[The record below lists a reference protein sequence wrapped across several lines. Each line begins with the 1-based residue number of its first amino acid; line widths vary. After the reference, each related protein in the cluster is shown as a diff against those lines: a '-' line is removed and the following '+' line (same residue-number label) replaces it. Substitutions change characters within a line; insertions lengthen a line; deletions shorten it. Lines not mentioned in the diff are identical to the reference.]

1 MDAPP
6 FEHLRRFFERIK
18 NVSFFER
25 LFSWNAIVTSGYDAF
40 SEYQR
45 IQNLVGEKDAEIA
58 GLVLKNRDLVKDAEY
73 NRERAVQVQQELA
86 SEQLRSQSISDRM
99 AENIRSLNEKITEKE
114 RERATYAEAQSNSED
129 HILRLKSDMVTL
141 AAKNED
147 LQVKINER
155 ENIAGGLVAADK
167 KNQQAISQ
175 LKEDLSASLGKYDQL
190 NSQFIEGQKS
200 LAELRQ
206 REEERIREHDA
217 RVTEL
222 MSLKKQLE
230 DDRLRVQS
238 ERDAEIRS
246 EFADMEQ
253 TWRKHEEVV
262 EQSLRSI
269 CQRHTIEY
277 CDKEKFPFS
286 TKKPDNAVIIADQY
300 VIFDAK
306 SPKNSG
312 ELGNFPL
319 YIKNQA
325 EAAKKYAREEN
336 VKKDIFLVVP
346 ANTLGYLED
355 FHLDMADYQVYIVT
369 HECLEPVVLALRKIE
384 DYQFVDQLSPEDREN
399 ICHVIGKFA
408 HATKRRI
415 QIDNYFSNEFIR
427 LLQSCSNLPD
437 EILKKVV
444 DYEKAEKMNP
454 PMEKRKKLIPIKE
467 LEHDIKVIAKEA
479 EAREIDVTAVT
490 KERIETIPLDK
501 FLE

>member
-1 MDAPP
+1 MDAPS
-6 FEHLRRFFERIK
+6 FENLRRFFDRVK
-18 NVSFFER
+18 NAGFFER
-25 LFSWNAIVTSGYDAF
+25 LFSWQGIVSAGYDAF
-40 SEYQR
+40 GEYQQL
-45 IQNLVGEKDAEIA
+45 QNLISEKEKELA
-58 GLVLKNRDLVKDAEY
+58 GLSSR
-73 NRERAVQVQQELA
+73 NRELTQSLEYEQQQAGRLRNDLQ
-86 SEQLRSQSISDRM
+86 SEQVRSQT
-99 AENIRSLNEKITEKE
+99 LNEKITEKE
-114 RERATYAEAQSNSED
+114 RERATITEAQVNSED
-129 HILRLKSDMVTL
+129 HILRLKGDMVAL

-147 LQVKINER
+147 LQARINER
-155 ENIAGGLVAADK
+155 ENIAGGLIAADK
-167 KNQQAISQ
+167 KNQQTITQ
-175 LKEDLSASLGKYDQL
+175 LEKDLASYQARYDQL
-190 NSQFIEGQKS
+190 NSQFIESQKT
-200 LAELRQ
+200 LAEFRQ
-206 REEERIREHDA
+206 REEDRIREHDS

-222 MSLKKQLE
+222 TALKKQLDE
-230 DDRLRVQS
+230 DRLRVQT
-238 ERDAEIRS
+238 ERDDEIRS

-253 TWRKHEEVV
+253 TWKKHEEVV

-269 CQRHTIEY
+269 CQRHTLEY
-277 CDKEKFPFS
+277 CDKEKFPLS
-286 TKKPDNAVIIADQY
+286 TKKPDNAIIIADQY

-306 SPKNSG
+306 SPKNSD
-312 ELGNFPL
+312 ELGNFPQ

-325 EAAKKYAREEN
+325 EAAKKYTKEEN

-346 ANTLGYLED
+346 ANTLQVLED
-355 FHLDMADYQVYIVT
+355 FHMDMADYQVYVIT

-427 LLQSCSNLPD
+427 LLQSCSSLPD
-437 EILKKVV
+437 EILRKVV

-467 LEHDIKVIAKEA
+467 LEHDIKVITKEA

-490 KERIETIPLDK
+490 KEKIETIPLDK

>member
-1 MDAPP
+1 MDSPP

-18 NVSFFER
+18 NVGFFER
-25 LFSWNAIVTSGYDAF
+25 IFSWQGIVSQGYDAF
-40 SEYQR
+40 GEFQQLQGL
-45 IQNLVGEKDAEIA
+45 IQEKDLEIA
-58 GLVLKNRDLVKDAEY
+58 GLVSKNRDLTQTLEY
-73 NRERAVQVQQELA
+73 QQQQAKNLEQNLS
-86 SEQLRSQSISDRM
+86 SEQLRSQ
-99 AENIRSLNEKITEKE
+99 SLNEKITEKE
-114 RERATYAEAQSNSED
+114 RERATIAEAQANSED
-129 HILRLKSDMVTL
+129 HILRLKGDMITL

-147 LQVKINER
+147 LQAKINER
-155 ENIAGGLVAADK
+155 ENIAGGLIAADE
-167 KNQQAISQ
+167 KNQQEITR
-175 LKEDLSASLGKYDQL
+175 LKEDLFASQARYDLQ
-190 NSQFIEGQKS
+190 NSQFIEVQKT

-206 REEERIREHDA
+206 KEEERLREHDQ
-217 RVTEL
+217 RITEL
-222 MSLKKQLE
+222 NTLKKQLD
-230 DDRLRVQS
+230 DDRLRLQA
-238 ERDAEIRS
+238 ERDAEIHKKF
-246 EFADMEQ
+246 EEMEQ
-253 TWRKHEEVV
+253 TWKKHEEVV

-306 SPKNSG
+306 SPKNS
-312 ELGNFPL
+312 EDLTNFPL
-319 YIKNQA
+319 YIRSQA
-325 EAAKKYAREEN
+325 EAAKKYAKEEN

-346 ANTLGYLED
+346 ANTVDYLED

-369 HECLEPVVLALRKIE
+369 YDSLEPIVLALRKIE

-415 QIDNYFSNEFIR
+415 QIDNYFSNEFIG
-427 LLQSCSNLPD
+427 LLQSCSSLPED
-437 EILKKVV
+437 IIKKVV

-467 LEHDIKVIAKEA
+467 LEHDVKVSTKEA

-490 KERIETIPLDK
+490 KEKIEMIPLDK
-501 FLE
+501 YLE